1 MLLFYEDFKSEQKFV
16 SMERAITDDDIERFA
31 ELTGD
36 FNKLHLDQE
45 FAKSAGFSGIV
56 VHGVLTLSVAIGL
69 WHSLDLTNGTVLA
82 FSGLNNVSF
91 KAPVY
96 PGDRIHVKAQVLSR
110 RELASRPNAGLV
122 RVKLTGFNSRNKI
135 VLEAELALIIKKKGP
150 GDKA

>member
-1 MLLFYEDFKSEQKFV
+1 MLLFYEDFKDGQKFV
-16 SMERAITDDDIERFA
+16 SKEREITNDDIERFV

-56 VHGVLTLSVAIGL
+56 AHGVLTLSIAIGL
-69 WHSLDLTNGTVLA
+69 WHSLDFTNGTVLVFA
-82 FSGLNNVSF
+82 GLSNVSF

-96 PGDRIHVKAQVLSR
+96 PGDRIHIEAQFLSK
-110 RELASRPNAGLV
+110 RELVSRPNAGLV
-122 RVKLTGFNSRNKI
+122 RLKLAGINSRSEI